1 MNNKIEI
8 HPDGIHIEYFS
19 NGKKKSQKTWKDGK
33 LNGPAVFWDKKG
45 NRVREGNLVNN
56 KINGKWH
63 YWNFNNQREEI
74 LTWKEEIVVKTV
86 IKNRHNRIVYEGGVG
101 IDSISLQDKFYK
113 QITINH
119 EKASEAFRKYAQ
131 GNRKSKEIKPKL
143 SLLEKHKLK
152 LIGGETQGNKIN
164 RSTVDYIHV
173 SNDGYKHDEF
183 VQLYY
188 TEFCK
193 LNDYFYLTLES
204 VDKYSKLSNDMKF
217 NFTNDDSHQDKFIE
231 IIKRFSNSHGYSN
244 DEVGVIYAPASCLSL
259 LYFFTISHLKD
270 LNINFNLDEYYEY
283 VYNSNYK
290 RKLKKDYDKKNGK
303 SPSEFEELLYLLDY
317 LKLQI
322 GTSSIE
328 KTSEAIEL
336 ITVINKIR
344 NKYAHGEFHEL
355 KGLMQEINIRDT
367 LITISSF
374 FKTIHN
380 AIFDSHRDEDSL
392 LFDERWVK

>member
-183 VQLYY
+183 VQLY
-188 TEFCK
+188 
-193 LNDYFYLTLES
+193 
-204 VDKYSKLSNDMKF
+204 
-217 NFTNDDSHQDKFIE
+217 
-231 IIKRFSNSHGYSN
+231 
-244 DEVGVIYAPASCLSL
+244 
-259 LYFFTISHLKD
+259 
-270 LNINFNLDEYYEY
+270 
-283 VYNSNYK
+283 
-290 RKLKKDYDKKNGK
+290 
-303 SPSEFEELLYLLDY
+303 
-317 LKLQI
+317 
-322 GTSSIE
+322 
-328 KTSEAIEL
+328 
-336 ITVINKIR
+336 
-344 NKYAHGEFHEL
+344 
-355 KGLMQEINIRDT
+355 
-367 LITISSF
+367 
-374 FKTIHN
+374 
-380 AIFDSHRDEDSL
+380 
-392 LFDERWVK
+392 